1 MPVAIVTGAGS
12 GIGAATAKALSERGD
27 KVVCADLKL
36 DAAKQTAGGLSD
48 AIAVEV
54 DVSSSASCDRMIEQA
69 LRDGDLYKL
78 LLDQMEEGNLYRGL
92 RSPDSVLERRR
103 GADYRLL
110 RA

>member
-1 MPVAIVTGAGS
+1 MLESSLDTREIV
-12 GIGAATAKALSERGD
+12 
-27 KVVCADLKL
+27 
-36 DAAKQTAGGLSD
+36 
-48 AIAVEV
+48 
-54 DVSSSASCDRMIEQA
+54 EQA